1 MKRIVLAGVA
11 LAALMGGSA
20 MAADM
25 GAPLYKAPPP
35 APPAF
40 SWTGWYLGTH
50 TGIVAGRTTT
60 RNVAPYGGFDAGI
73 PLSYDVNPVSIF
85 GGGQIGY
92 NWQLGSILLGA
103 EIDGG
108 YLGVRESQRPA
119 PDDLVQVK
127 YGWYGTFTARG
138 GFVYDRLLTYVK
150 GGAAVASI
158 RNTASDLDG
167 AGAIDPTD
175 FSQTNSTRWGW
186 TVGTGFEYALLPNW
200 TVKSEYLYMDFGT
213 KSSSNLDGDVFQHQN
228 RLQTFKIGL
237 NYKWG
242 GSLMSNY

>member
-1 MKRIVLAGVA
+1 
-11 LAALMGGSA
+11 
-20 MAADM
+20 
-25 GAPLYKAPPP
+25 
-35 APPAF
+35 
-40 SWTGWYLGTH
+40 
-50 TGIVAGRTTT
+50 
-60 RNVAPYGGFDAGI
+60 VAPYGGFDAGI
-73 PLSYDVNPVSIF
+73 PLSYDTNPVGIF

-103 EIDGG
+103 EVDGG
-108 YLGVRESQRPA
+108 YLGGRESQRPA
-119 PDDLVQVK
+119 PDDLVQVQ
-127 YGWYGTFTARG
+127 YGWYGTATARG

-150 GGAAVASI
+150 GGAAVARI

-167 AGAIDPTD
+167 VGAIDPTD

-186 TVGTGFEYALLPNW
+186 TLGSGFEYALLPNW

-213 KSSSNLDGDVFQHQN
+213 KSSGNLDGDVFQHQN